1 MASLSHRQGWSFA
14 VLLTIF
20 PCVFFASTTS
30 DVPSSEVR
38 IAFFA
43 TDQNNHL
50 VEKIDKNDFAVVDG
64 DEVIRDF
71 RSLVRSDETALDIVL
86 LVDAS
91 ESVAPRYQAVIR
103 MRMGDCLPVHHGFMV
118 AMGGAP
124 TERVAE
130 ACPEY
135 TLISDKVVFVI
146 VGRSSDPLIPLA
158 DVVDFRFHNN
168 ELAMRIDD
176 AQKESKF
183 SIKEMVLR
191 SEWDMVQKL
200 SPSR

>member
-1 MASLSHRQGWSFA
+1 M
-14 VLLTIF
+14 
-20 PCVFFASTTS
+20 
-30 DVPSSEVR
+30 
-38 IAFFA
+38 
-43 TDQNNHL
+43 
-50 VEKIDKNDFAVVDG
+50 KKVVD
-64 DEVIRDF
+64 RKCM
-71 RSLVRSDETALDIVL
+71 RYALWLVLVAGCAQTAWAGV
-86 LVDAS
+86 
-91 ESVAPRYQAVIR
+91 YQHGTVVR

-124 TERVAE
+124 AESVTE

-146 VGRSSDPLIPLA
+146 VGRSSDQLIPLA

-176 AQKESKF
+176 ARKESKF

-191 SEWDMVQKL
+191 SEWDMVQKHIADQMNNAQPTESSMVL
-200 SPSR
+200 RTRR